1 MPIRVMTYNIHRAI
15 GVDRRFRPERIVAIL
30 RHYDPDVVMLQEVDE
45 GAPRS
50 RELNLAKELAEE
62 AGYPN
67 FALGHNVSLKKGRY
81 GNATLSRLPILRERN
96 IDLSIAES
104 WIRRGCQHTTL
115 DLGREGHLEVF
126 NLHLGLSARER
137 AKQIGADQA
146 LGRAQRASPYT
157 TPGPGGGRLQ
167 RLALAPAAGLHQ
179 RHGLLLRHGAQAG
192 AVSGASPPTP
202 PSRRRAASTAST
214 TAGRCGWSPP
224 TPAGCRSRAW
234 RATICRFWRSLWW
247 GRTWGVLPF
256 EPSPSIPLPG
266 GEGGPRR
273 QDDWRRRQASPKE
286 KIWTPGPPSPR
297 SGEGPRVRFRRAG
310 RPKRQGRQGHPELT
324 PVPAP
329 QTGLSLSRFR
339 QPITRFAL

>member
-1 MPIRVMTYNIHRAI
+1 MPLRVMTYNIHRAI

-115 DLGREGHLEVF
+115 DLGGKEGHLEVF

-137 AKQIGADQA
+137 AKQIELIKRSAELSGV
-146 LGRAQRASPYT
+146 PYT
-157 TPGPGGGRLQ
+157 TPVLV
-167 RLALAPAAGLHQ
+167 AGD
-179 RHGLLLRHGAQAG
+179 
-192 AVSGASPPTP
+192 
-202 PSRRRAASTAST
+202 
-214 TAGRCGWSPP
+214 
-224 TPAGCRSRAW
+224 
-234 RATICRFWRSLWW
+234 FNDWRSLLMPAFTN
-247 GRTWGVLPF
+247 GMGFSCATERKRGPYPVIPTYPSFSPQGGLDRIYHRGPLRLVSAHSCRLQIARVASDHLPILAEF
-256 EPSPSIPLPG
+256 VVG
-266 GEGGPRR
+266 
-273 QDDWRRRQASPKE
+273 
-286 KIWTPGPPSPR
+286 
-297 SGEGPRVRFRRAG
+297 
-310 RPKRQGRQGHPELT
+310 
-324 PVPAP
+324 
-329 QTGLSLSRFR
+329 
-339 QPITRFAL
+339 